1 MRKILSVLNDL
12 WKSELAEMAKR
23 NELPQEAANKRI
35 SESDQFFNYFDGIV
49 GGGMGS
55 YAVSEAMTT
64 GDFANALG
72 TFVQVEAVAGYMRK
86 RFNFEPLVKMDEL
99 PNFQS
104 VTRLQRRQG
113 LDDLEYVG
121 EKGQARPGA
130 YPDAVSRAYQVY
142 VWQKQFDFSW
152 QMLVNDYL
160 GYFRDT
166 AQLIGE
172 SSRRTLEKYVSRMYN
187 NVTSIARLVALG
199 VNYSQ
204 TGRLT
209 TAHVSEARMAFN
221 GRTDAAGEPINS
233 ALQHIVY
240 PTVLKDTVATILRST
255 QVAENATNAVNV
267 VSFNPIEDPYITFTV
282 PNVPWF
288 AFADWRSTNQ
298 VALILARMAG
308 WPGPKVM
315 RKKSDME
322 SVTDLLGGGASAP
335 PIMGDFESGNVV
347 VKAVDIWGTYID
359 GTEGNL
365 NDVRGAYYSSGV
377 AA

>member
-1 MRKILSVLNDL
+1 MRKILSIFNDL
-12 WKSELAEMAKR
+12 LKSELAEMAKR
-23 NELPQEAANKRI
+23 NELPTELANKRI
-35 SESDQFFNYFDGIV
+35 AESDQYFTYFDGIV
-49 GGGMGS
+49 SGGMGS

-72 TFVQVEAVAGYMRK
+72 TFVQVEALVGYNRK
-86 RFNFEPLVKMDEL
+86 RFNFEPLVKPDEV

-142 VWQKQFDFSW
+142 VWEKQFDFSW

-166 AQLIGE
+166 AQLVGE
-172 SSRRTLEKYVSRMYN
+172 SARRTLEKYVSRLYN
-187 NVTSIARLVALG
+187 NATSILRLTNLG
-199 VNYSQ
+199 INYSQ

-209 TAHVSEARMAFN
+209 TGHVSEARMAFN

-233 ALQHIVY
+233 ALQYIVY
-240 PTVLKDTVATILRST
+240 PTVLRDTVATILNST

-267 VSFNPIEDPYITFTV
+267 VSFVPIEDPYIAFVV

-288 AFADWRSTNQ
+288 AFTDWRATNQ
-298 VALILARMAG
+298 VALVLARLMG
-308 WPGPKVM
+308 WPGPKVF

-322 SVTDLLGGGASAP
+322 SVTDLLGGGSSAP

-347 VKAVDIWGTYID
+347 VKAMDVWGSYID

-365 NDVRGAYYSSGV
+365 NDVRGAYYSSGI